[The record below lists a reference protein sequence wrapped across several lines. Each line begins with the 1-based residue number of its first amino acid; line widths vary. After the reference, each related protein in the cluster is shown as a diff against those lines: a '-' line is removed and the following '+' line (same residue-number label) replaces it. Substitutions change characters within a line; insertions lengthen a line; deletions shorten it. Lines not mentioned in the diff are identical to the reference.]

1 MNQPAANTDA
11 NATSAYV
18 IWVEFDIHPEHLAQ
32 FTSLVRINAAASLAN
47 EPGCRRFDVLL
58 PSPASTTVALYE
70 IYDDEAAFGAH
81 LWPRPTSRCSLPR
94 STALCASGACRPTAY
109 YRRSPRHSP
118 PAAHRKWPCARCH
131 RPEQHPGTCRRS

>member
-1 MNQPAANTDA
+1 MNQSAT

-18 IWVEFDIHPEHLAQ
+18 IWVEFDIHAEHLAP
-32 FTSLVRINAAASLAN
+32 FTALVRVNAAASLAN

-81 LWPRPTSRCSLPR
+81 QASPHFKKFAAAIEGFVRERRLQAYGLLPPV
-94 STALCASGACRPTAY
+94 TVA
-109 YRRSPRHSP
+109 
-118 PAAHRKWPCARCH
+118 
-131 RPEQHPGTCRRS
+131 